1 MKRRKIDPNLSLS
14 QKRAIAGSW
23 GGKKTAK
30 LYGKRY
36 MRKLAKYAAHRLH
49 SIYRLEP
56 VLLNDF
62 ALVNRQTNVVKAL
75 LSGRPVPT
83 DLKIITQQESWL

>member
-14 QKRAIAGSW
+14 EKRTIAGSW
-23 GGKKTAK
+23 GGKQTAK

-62 ALVNRQTNVVKAL
+62 ALVNRQTNQVKAL

-83 DLKIITQQESWL
+83 GLQIITQQESWL